1 MHKFNIL
8 CLTAIAAILGSAT
21 AATISEN
28 AAAAAAVSDNLDG
41 YTTAAVQPSAISGTF
56 SVAPAPATPQ
66 NGAITAPSPPVP
78 QTAPQLLNVGV
89 LAYDKVGI
97 SDGVEFSPIPSE
109 VNTANAYFAIEPCNL
124 KDAAKNECIRNLF
137 AQIVP
142 QLKAGLPQYGMPS
155 IDPYSYRRGIF
166 RYDNEGVQGGL
177 LIKNM
182 YINGISEF
190 KVNTFLSNF
199 TENSFIVKLSI
210 QIPKIKANGQFKADV
225 KFGGLRLVPKGPFNI
240 TIDNIRATILTDGV
254 METTEAGRRL
264 KLQRLNA
271 NVAVGDARII
281 ANGIFSDRN
290 LNAMILNLVNEN
302 LPEITRVGIPATRE
316 QWAPIFIT
324 HINQFFANIP
334 IDKFLIE

>member
-1 MHKFNIL
+1 MLNHYIF
-8 CLTAIAAILGSAT
+8 CFAAIVAILGSAT
-21 AATISEN
+21 AATTSN
-28 AAAAAAVSDNLDG
+28 GGAAVSDNLDE
-41 YTTAAVQPSAISGTF
+41 YTTSAVLPSAIAATLAD
-56 SVAPAPATPQ
+56 APAVTTPQ
-66 NGAITAPSPPVP
+66 NGAIAAPSPPVP
-78 QTAPQLLNVGV
+78 QAAPQLPNVGV
-89 LAYDKVGI
+89 LAYDRVGI

-109 VNTANAYFAIEPCNL
+109 PSATNNYFEIAPCDL
-124 KDAAKNECIRNLF
+124 KAADKNECIRNLF

-142 QLKAGLPQYGMPS
+142 QLKAGLPQYGMSS
-155 IDPYSYRRGIF
+155 IDPYFYRRGIF

-199 TENSFIVKLSI
+199 TEKAFIVKLSI
-210 QIPKIKANGQFKADV
+210 EIPQIKANGQFKADV

-240 TIDNIRATILTDGV
+240 TIDNIRATILTDGLL
-254 METTEAGRRL
+254 ENTEAGRRL
-264 KLQRLNA
+264 KLNRLNA

-316 QWAPIFIT
+316 QWAPIFTT

>member
-1 MHKFNIL
+1 MHKYYFFYL
-8 CLTAIAAILGSAT
+8 AAIAATLGSAT
-21 AATISEN
+21 AATTTTK
-28 AAAAAAVSDNLDG
+28 ARAVSDNLEE
-41 YTTAAVQPSAISGTF
+41 YTTVAVLPSALAATLAA
-56 SVAPAPATPQ
+56 APAPTTPQ
-66 NGAITAPSPPVP
+66 NAAPAPSPSLPVP
-78 QTAPQLLNVGV
+78 QAAPQKPSVGV

-97 SDGVEFSPIPSE
+97 SDGVEFGPIPSE
-109 VNTANAYFAIEPCNL
+109 VNNANANFEIAPCNL
-124 KDAAKNECIRNLF
+124 KDANKNECIRNLF
-137 AQIVP
+137 TQIVP

-155 IDPYSYRRGIF
+155 IDPYFYRRGIF

-199 TENSFIVKLSI
+199 TEKAFIVKLSI
-210 QIPKIKANGQFKADV
+210 EIPRIKANGQFKADV

-240 TIDNIRATILTDGV
+240 TIDNIRATILTDGSI
-254 METTEAGRRL
+254 ETTDAGRRL

-334 IDKFLIE
+334 IDKVLIE

>member
-1 MHKFNIL
+1 MIK
-8 CLTAIAAILGSAT
+8 
-21 AATISEN
+21 
-28 AAAAAAVSDNLDG
+28 V
-41 YTTAAVQPSAISGTF
+41 
-56 SVAPAPATPQ
+56 
-66 NGAITAPSPPVP
+66 PVEP
-78 QTAPQLLNVGV
+78 
-89 LAYDKVGI
+89 
-97 SDGVEFSPIPSE
+97 
-109 VNTANAYFAIEPCNL
+109 NTANTYFEVAPCEL
-124 KDAAKNECIRNLF
+124 KNPNKNECIRNLF

-155 IDPYSYRRGIF
+155 IDPYFYRRGIF

-182 YINGISEF
+182 YINGEHI
-190 KVNTFLSNF
+190 LSNF
-199 TENSFIVKLSI
+199 TEKAFIVKLGI
-210 QIPKIKANGQFKADV
+210 EIPRIKANGQFKADV

-254 METTEAGRRL
+254 LETTEAGRRL

-290 LNAMILNLVNEN
+290 LNTMILNLVNEN

-316 QWAPIFIT
+316 QWAPIFLA

-334 IDKFLIE
+334 INQFLIE

>member
-1 MHKFNIL
+1 MLNHYIF
-8 CLTAIAAILGSAT
+8 CFAAIAAILGSAT
-21 AATISEN
+21 AATTSN
-28 AAAAAAVSDNLDG
+28 GGAVSDNLDE
-41 YTTAAVQPSAISGTF
+41 YTTSAVLPSAIAATLAD
-56 SVAPAPATPQ
+56 APAATTPQ
-66 NGAITAPSPPVP
+66 NGAITAPSPPIP
-78 QTAPQLLNVGV
+78 PPAPQLPNVGV
-89 LAYDKVGI
+89 LAYDRVGI

-109 VNTANAYFAIEPCNL
+109 PSATNNYFEVAPCDL
-124 KDAAKNECIRNLF
+124 KAVDKNECIRNLF

-142 QLKAGLPQYGMPS
+142 QLKAGLPQYGMSS
-155 IDPYSYRRGIF
+155 IDPYFYRRGIF

-199 TENSFIVKLSI
+199 TEKTFIVKLSI
-210 QIPKIKANGQFKADV
+210 EIPQIKANGQFKADV

-240 TIDNIRATILTDGV
+240 TIDNIRATILTDGLL
-254 METTEAGRRL
+254 ENTEAGRRL
-264 KLQRLNA
+264 KLNRLNA

-316 QWAPIFIT
+316 QWAPIFTT
-324 HINQFFANIP
+324 HINQFFANVP

>member
-1 MHKFNIL
+1 MHKSYLFYF
-8 CLTAIAAILGSAT
+8 TAIAAILGSAT
-21 AATISEN
+21 AATTSNIAT
-28 AAAAAAVSDNLDG
+28 AAAAISDNLDE
-41 YTTAAVQPSAISGTF
+41 YTTVAVLPSAIAATLAA
-56 SVAPAPATPQ
+56 APAVTTPQ
-66 NGAITAPSPPVP
+66 NENGAIAAPSIVPVP
-78 QTAPQLLNVGV
+78 QAAPQLPT

-97 SDGVEFSPIPSE
+97 SDGVEFSPIPVE
-109 VNTANAYFAIEPCNL
+109 PNTANTYFEVAPCEL
-124 KDAAKNECIRNLF
+124 KNPNKNECIRNLF

-155 IDPYSYRRGIF
+155 IDPYFYRRGIF

-182 YINGISEF
+182 YINGISTF

-199 TENSFIVKLSI
+199 TEKAFIVKLGI
-210 QIPKIKANGQFKADV
+210 EIPRIKANGQFKADV

-254 METTEAGRRL
+254 LENTEAGRRL

-290 LNAMILNLVNEN
+290 LNTMILNLVNEN

-316 QWAPIFIT
+316 QWAPIFLA

-334 IDKFLIE
+334 INQFLIE